1 MQFQVPQFTADVD
14 KIFGSLIL
22 KQFLFVLAG
31 GGISFI
37 WWSLL
42 PHWLAL
48 IFIAPSAGFFL
59 ALAFY
64 TVNGIP
70 LLTVITNAIGFTSG
84 AKLYTW
90 QKVEKKRAA
99 PTGAS
104 MTGAGQPSGTVPPLT
119 AGKLKELSWSLD
131 IQKKVR

>member
-1 MQFQVPQFTADVD
+1 MQFQVPQFTEIED
-14 KIFGSLIL
+14 KIFGPLTL

-42 PHWLAL
+42 PRWLAF

-70 LLTVITNAIGFTSG
+70 LLTVIANAIGFTSG

-90 QKVEKKRAA
+90 QKVKKKQAA
-99 PTGAS
+99 DALPTTDDQRLTTS
-104 MTGAGQPSGTVPPLT
+104 VPPLT

>member
-1 MQFQVPQFTADVD
+1 MQFQVPQFTEIED
-14 KIFGSLIL
+14 KIFGPLTL

-42 PHWLAL
+42 PHWLAFV
-48 IFIAPSAGFFL
+48 FIAPSAGFFL

-64 TVNGIP
+64 QVNGIP

-90 QKVEKKRAA
+90 QKVEKKQTAA
-99 PTGAS
+99 TTPTTDDQRLTTA
-104 MTGAGQPSGTVPPLT
+104 VPPLT